1 MAISDPTV
9 VYRGL
14 DFPTVER
21 LAEYLR
27 AAGVDARVSVPDPQ
41 CAQTIPMFETHH
53 EVLAANFEAENVRQL
68 IVKWQAGARDDSAQ
82 QSCIT
87 DLFCYHCGESLA
99 SELPVCPACN
109 AALD

>member
-1 MAISDPTV
+1 MTIGDPTV

-41 CAQTIPMFETHH
+41 CAQTVPMFETHH
-53 EVLAANFEAENVRQL
+53 EVLAANFEPENVRHL
-68 IVKWQAGARDDSAQ
+68 IEKWQARARGDSVQ
-82 QSCIT
+82 QSCT
-87 DLFCYHCGESLA
+87 TGLFCYHCGESLP
-99 SELPVCPACN
+99 SELPVCPACY

>member
-1 MAISDPTV
+1 MTISDPTV

-14 DFPTVER
+14 DFQTVER

-27 AAGVDARVSVPDPQ
+27 ANGVNARVSVPDPQ
-41 CAQTIPMFETHH
+41 CAQTISLFETHH
-53 EVLAANFEAENVRQL
+53 EVLAANFDTENIRQL
-68 IVKWQAGARDDSAQ
+68 IEKLQAGAVDDSLQ
-82 QSCIT
+82 QPCTT
-87 DLFCYHCGESLA
+87 DLICYHCGESLA

>member
-1 MAISDPTV
+1 MIISDPTV

-14 DFPTVER
+14 DFATVER
-21 LAEYLR
+21 LAEYLH

-41 CAQTIPMFETHH
+41 CARTISMFETHH
-53 EVLAANFEAENVRQL
+53 EVLATNFDTDNVREL
-68 IVKWQAGARDDSAQ
+68 IEKWQAGARGESMP
-82 QSCIT
+82 QSCAT

-99 SELPVCPACN
+99 SQLPACPACG